1 MKNIYFISGFPRA
14 GNTVLTSILNQ
25 NPKIK
30 ATAHSIL
37 PDVIKQLDDIKK
49 LDMYKNFPDE
59 KSFDNLIQKTF
70 TNYYDQWDADY
81 IIERGDWITPYNL
94 TLLQK
99 YFKNNKIKIVI
110 LVRDILD
117 VLGSML
123 NVCRRNAEFYINR
136 QYEFSDKSKV
146 IFEKKEELSEIIMH
160 RDNYIYTI
168 LYSINHLIKEDTFKD
183 YIFVEYNDLVSK
195 PGSTLK
201 NIYNFFDIK
210 HFKHNFNN
218 IKEFEINGVKYED
231 SILGGKMHTVK
242 TGKLERQEYQVKVPQ
257 RVVDKYSGLELWRK
271 INNEK

>member
-1 MKNIYFISGFPRA
+1 
-14 GNTVLTSILNQ
+14 
-25 NPKIK
+25 
-30 ATAHSIL
+30 
-37 PDVIKQLDDIKK
+37 
-49 LDMYKNFPDE
+49 
-59 KSFDNLIQKTF
+59 
-70 TNYYDQWDADY
+70 
-81 IIERGDWITPYNL
+81 
-94 TLLQK
+94 
-99 YFKNNKIKIVI
+99 
-110 LVRDILD
+110 
-117 VLGSML
+117 ML

-218 IKEFEINGVKYED
+218 IKEFEINGVKYDD
-231 SILGGKMHTVK
+231 SVLGGKMHTVK